1 MAGRIHVV
9 GAGLAGLAAAT
20 KLAGAGRAVTVHEAA
35 GHAGGRCRS
44 YHDPVLDRRI
54 DNGNHLVLSGNRSVA
69 AYLDD
74 IGSAHTLPETPEAVF
89 SFLDLATGERWTTR
103 PNPGLLPWWIFS
115 ESRRVPGS
123 RPWNYLR
130 VLGLAWA
137 APEATVAQVLGA
149 DASLFRRFW
158 EPIAVAVLNTAAHEA
173 AAGLLWP
180 VVRETFGRGGGAC
193 RSRIAVEGLSESFV
207 DPALAT
213 LERRGARVLFKRR
226 LRSLD
231 LQGERAR
238 GLDFGE
244 GRLDLS
250 PEDAVVLAVPP
261 QIAQGLVPGLAPPLE
276 SRAIVNG
283 HFLLPRPRDDMAFL
297 GLLGGTAEWLFV
309 RGDVVS
315 VTVSAA
321 DALAE
326 QPAEAV
332 ARELW
337 RDVSRALGLEGT
349 PLPAHRIVKERRAT
363 FAQTPDQ
370 VALRPPSRTKWA
382 NVFLAGDWTA
392 TGLPATL
399 EGAVRSGYTAANLA
413 LDRQAHP

>member
-1 MAGRIHVV
+1 MSARIHVV

-74 IGSAHTLPETPEAVF
+74 IGSTHTLPEAPEAVF
-89 SFLDLATGERWTTR
+89 AFLDLVSGERWAAR
-103 PNPGLLPWWIFS
+103 PNPGRLPWWIFS
-115 ESRRVPGS
+115 ESRRVSGS
-123 RPWNYLR
+123 RPGGYLR
-130 VLGLAWA
+130 ALGLAWA
-137 APEATVAQVLGA
+137 APEATVAQVLGG
-149 DASLFRRFW
+149 DAHLFRRFW
-158 EPIAVAVLNTAAHEA
+158 EPISVAVLNTAADEG

-180 VVRETFGRGGGAC
+180 VVRETFGRGGAAC
-193 RSRIAVEGLSESFV
+193 RPRMAVEGLSESFV
-207 DPALAT
+207 HPALAT
-213 LERRGARVLFKRR
+213 LERRGAEVLFNRR

-231 LQGERAR
+231 LQGDRAH

-250 PEDAVVLAVPP
+250 AEDAVVLAVPP
-261 QIAQGLVPGLAPPLE
+261 AAAAGLVPDLAPPLE

-283 HFLLPRPRDDMAFL
+283 HFLLPRPRDDIAFL
-297 GLLGGTAEWLFV
+297 GLVGGTAEWLFV

-326 QPAEAV
+326 RPAEAL
-332 ARELW
+332 ARDLW
-337 RDVSRALGLEGT
+337 TDVGRALSLEGA

-370 VALRPPSRTKWA
+370 VALRPPSRTRWA

-392 TGLPATL
+392 TGLPATI
-399 EGAVRSGYTAANLA
+399 EGAVRSGYTAAELA
-413 LDRQAHP
+413 LGSQANP